1 MNTNKKNI
9 DIDWLL
15 IFIFVYIALSIFL
28 ANYWF
33 IFLYVIPITY
43 IFLTKKK
50 ILHVIIYFIASFIP
64 LGLSFL
70 IKDFN
75 CFEHLS
81 NWINTILKFS
91 IRDKLLNYV
100 NESYDSETTGIINLF
115 IFNKKDNYSYDIY
128 KMVGNLSITYLV
140 VISGFH
146 LNILKTIIE
155 KILYKPKILGNIFAV
170 FFILFYTYLLNFSI
184 STSRVLIST
193 LFGFIFYKNKNKYIK
208 TACSGILSMIIYPR
222 VINDI
227 GFNLSY
233 LCTFCVIYI
242 LSYKIKN
249 FFINQIL
256 ICFVC
261 TIISLPFITSINN
274 GISLFAIINSLLFTY
289 FINIFF
295 VILLLTFLI
304 KWIYP
309 VQKCLCWFITN
320 VIVGFNLIN
329 IVVNLKIWNLYF
341 QSFYIAIFFTI
352 AMIIRKKT
360 NFIFQ

>member
-9 DIDWLL
+9 NIDWLL
-15 IFIFVYIALSIFL
+15 IFIFVYITLSIFL

-33 IFLYVIPITY
+33 IFLYVIPIAY
-43 IFLTKKK
+43 IFLVKPKTS
-50 ILHVIIYFIASFIP
+50 HVIVYFVVSFIP

-81 NWINTILKFS
+81 NWINAMLKFS

-100 NESYDSETTGIINLF
+100 NESYDHETAGIINLF

-128 KMVGNLSITYLV
+128 KIIGNLSITYLV

-146 LNILKTIIE
+146 LNILKRIIK
-155 KILYKPKILGNIFAV
+155 KILCKPKILGNIFAV
-170 FFILFYTYLLNFSI
+170 ILVLFYTYLLNFSI

-193 LFGFIFYKNKNKYIK
+193 LFGFIFHKNKNKYVK
-208 TACSGILSMIIYPR
+208 TSCSGILSMIIYPR

-256 ICFVC
+256 ICFSC
-261 TIISLPFITSINN
+261 TIISLPFISSINN
-274 GISLFAIINSLLFTY
+274 EISLFAIINSLLFTY

-295 VILLLTFLI
+295 IVLLLIFLI

-309 VQKCLCWFITN
+309 VQKYLCWFITN
-320 VIVGFNLIN
+320 VINGFNLIN
-329 IVVNLKIWNLYF
+329 IGVNLKIWKYYF
-341 QSFYIAIFFTI
+341 QSFYIAIFFTV

-360 NFIFQ
+360 NFISQ